1 MKIRNGFVLRE
12 MCGENI
18 VTAEGMENINF
29 NKLISLNSTAAFLW
43 KKLEGKEFTV
53 EEMAQL
59 LVDEYGIGMELAL
72 KDSVN
77 LCKTWEEA
85 GITCQDLNLPS

>member
-1 MKIRNGFVLRE
+1 MKIKNGFILRE

-18 VTAEGMENINF
+18 VAAEGLEHINF

-43 KKLEGKEFTV
+43 KALEGKEFTQ

-59 LVDEYGIGMELAL
+59 LVDEYGIDMELAMTV
-72 KDSVN
+72 SGN
-77 LCKTWEEA
+77 LMKSWEEA
-85 GITCQDLNLPS
+85 GVAE